1 MSSSIPTSA
10 GTNTAPKADGSQTSA
25 QTPRGQLKVFLGYA
39 AGVGKTY
46 RMLEEV
52 QGLKRQG
59 KDIVVGYFEP
69 HGRKDTI
76 GKASGLEMIPRRSIS
91 YRGSAFQE
99 MDTAAI
105 LARHPAI
112 CAVDE
117 LAHTNVPGSERCKR
131 WEDVQV
137 LLDAGIDVMTNM
149 NIQHLE
155 SLNDQVFL
163 ITGIRVR
170 ETVPDWFV
178 KGADEVVMVDATT
191 GALLNRL
198 KRGDIYATEKAQR
211 AMENFFKESTLT
223 ALRELALRQAA
234 HQLDL
239 REVASV
245 SEEQEARKA
254 PAGGSP
260 PLEKTIRDRIL
271 IYASADA
278 STAMLIRR
286 GRRMADYLGADCFA
300 ISVMPSEGEAQLPN
314 LEREAIEKHLNFAK
328 NLHIETQL
336 LHGDDPAE
344 ALVDFAHAN
353 QITQI
358 LLSRQDSGWWGR
370 LLGTDLI
377 LRIVQMAK
385 DIRVII
391 VAERRKIQ

>member
-1 MSSSIPTSA
+1 MSSSIPTNAATSA
-10 GTNTAPKADGSQTSA
+10 ATKAATKAGGSQLSGQA
-25 QTPRGQLKVFLGYA
+25 RRGQLKVFLGYA

-52 QGLKRQG
+52 QGLQRQG

-76 GKASGLEMIPRRSIS
+76 GKALGLEMIPRRSIS
-91 YRGSAFQE
+91 YRGAAFQE

-117 LAHTNVPGSERCKR
+117 LAHTNVPGSERSKR

-137 LLDAGIDVMTNM
+137 LLDGGIDVMTNM

-198 KRGDIYATEKAQR
+198 KRGDIYATEKAEK

-234 HQLDL
+234 HELEC
-239 REVASV
+239 RE
-245 SEEQEARKA
+245 
-254 PAGGSP
+254 
-260 PLEKTIRDRIL
+260 T
-271 IYASADA
+271 ASASAALEPEQTPSVTA
-278 STAMLIRR
+278 S
-286 GRRMADYLGADCFA
+286 
-300 ISVMPSEGEAQLPN
+300 SSP
-314 LEREAIEKHLNFAK
+314 
-328 NLHIETQL
+328 
-336 LHGDDPAE
+336 
-344 ALVDFAHAN
+344 
-353 QITQI
+353 
-358 LLSRQDSGWWGR
+358 
-370 LLGTDLI
+370 
-377 LRIVQMAK
+377 
-385 DIRVII
+385 
-391 VAERRKIQ
+391 